1 MNNLKEY
8 NFDFQVMI
16 DELTI
21 QELKQFKDKLVR
33 VYAQRIAKEH
43 KTTNERLKE
52 LNYLENKQNNLV

>member
-33 VYAQRIAKEH
+33 VYAQRLAKEL
-43 KTTNERLKE
+43 KTTNARLKE